1 MSLEQLIYQS
11 IVSGRATVTTAGTAV
26 QINSTRTDV
35 KRLDIMAETDNVGF
49 IAVGDVNVVAAEGT
63 QQGIVLSA
71 GQSYTFHVTDRSL
84 IYIDST
90 LDGEGVTYNYLI

>member
-1 MSLEQLIYQS
+1 MSLDQTIFQS

-26 QINSTRTDV
+26 QLNTARTDI
-35 KRLDIMAETDNVGF
+35 LAIDIMAETDNTGF

-71 GQSYTFHVTDRSL
+71 GQSYTFNVTNRAL

-90 LDGEGVTYNYLI
+90 IDGEGVTYNYLI